1 MRSFFIQRPMR
12 ITEENMKNDKLKVT
26 LGNVF
31 ALIGCVAAAILI
43 WLIVKYNYNSSAEQA
58 LSVLRGLRGMR

>member
-1 MRSFFIQRPMR
+1 
-12 ITEENMKNDKLKVT
+12 MKNDKLKVT
-26 LGNVF
+26 LGNVL

-58 LSVLRGLRGMR
+58 LSVFRGLRGMR